1 VKSELKLIFPR
12 IQRLRLKQGWTWER
26 VSQELG
32 VSKVMLHYVKT
43 GKRAL
48 SGKVLY
54 RLEEAEIRAGLKQQK
69 KEIDSRDTEREPFY
83 GWMLELRQRWRRH
96 PSDRDEIALAMR
108 VLFPK
113 SANEVLVWLQGQ

>member
-54 RLEEAEIRAGLKQQK
+54 RLEEAEIRVGLRQQK
-69 KEIDSRDTEREPFY
+69 KEIDLRDREREPFY
-83 GWMLELRQRWRRH
+83 EWMLELRLRWRRH
-96 PSDRDEIALAMR
+96 PSDRDEIALAVR

-113 SANEVLVWLQGQ
+113 SASEILVWLRDQ